1 MLLGGVTVKLIATC
15 PEETKD
21 VLMAELKLLGA
32 TDIVPVYRAV
42 TFEADADI
50 FYACHLKLRTASR
63 IMRVIKEFPAHSPE
77 MLYSQARRIPWPD
90 FFDIDHGYLV
100 EGVPGD
106 RGHEFMTSNDISK
119 KVREG
124 IQDAFGRR
132 FGRIPKV
139 DLQEPKI
146 VVVAFVA
153 GGRCT
158 LSFDTS
164 GKAMHK
170 RGYRTEGHHPAPLKE
185 TLAASMLLLAGY
197 DGTQPLLDPMCGS
210 GTLAIEA
217 AMIALH
223 KSPLIHR
230 KKGQFLLEW
239 TKDFDRTLWRST
251 QDEARGERMTTPP
264 APIMASDVQPKYVE
278 MARANALRARVEKHI
293 QFNTARFQDLKADT
307 ESGLLVANLPYGE
320 RLRKGA
326 DDQEL
331 IQLFQEIGDTL
342 KQKFTGWRAALL
354 AAENSPYKHIGLKT
368 TRRIPL
374 LNGTIPCKLLIF
386 DLYAGTRRP
395 KVD

>member
-1 MLLGGVTVKLIATC
+1 MKCIATC

-21 VLMAELKLLGA
+21 VLIAELKALGA
-32 TDIVPVYRAV
+32 QDVTPIYRAV
-42 TFEADADI
+42 TFEAEPDV

-63 IMRVIKEFPAHSPE
+63 LMRVIKEFPAKSPE

-90 FFDIDHGYLV
+90 LFDIDYGYLV

-106 RGHEFMTSNDISK
+106 RGREFMSSNDISK

-132 FGRIPKV
+132 YGRIPKV
-139 DLQEPKI
+139 DLKDPKV
-146 VVVAFVA
+146 VVVAFIA
-153 GGRCT
+153 GGKCT

-164 GKAMHK
+164 GKALHK

-185 TLAASMLLLAGY
+185 TLAASILLLAGY
-197 DGTQPLLDPMCGS
+197 DGTKPLMDPMCGS

-217 AMIALH
+217 AMIALN

-239 TKDFDRTLWRST
+239 TKDFDKNLWRST
-251 QDEARGERMTTPP
+251 QDSARGERIVTLP
-264 APIMASDVQPKYVE
+264 APIFASDVQSKYVA
-278 MARANALRARVEKHI
+278 MARANALRARVEKHLE
-293 QFNTARFQDLKADT
+293 FKTSRFQDLKPIDGP
-307 ESGLLVANLPYGE
+307 GLLVANLPYGE
-320 RLRKGA
+320 RLRKGG

-331 IQLFQEIGDTL
+331 KLLFQEIGDTL
-342 KQKFTGWRAALL
+342 KQKFSGWRAALL
-354 AAENSPYKHIGLKT
+354 AAENSPYKFIGLKP
-368 TRRIPL
+368 TRKIPL

-386 DLYAGTRRP
+386 DLYSGSKRP
-395 KVD
+395 KTST